1 MKMQLSI
8 KLPKL
13 EDMLLFYFFT
23 LPIWRDFI
31 FSHLPGGSYYGS
43 FAVLLFLIL
52 LAMIKY
58 CRNLSLFTDAF
69 VLYLIIAMLFFLK
82 FWNNPSMSDWINR
95 TYGLMSVIT
104 WGAPL
109 AYLVIRLQRNFTKM
123 LNTLKKTGI
132 VLGIYYALK
141 SLEVLRNGYWTYTNF
156 GVVRH
161 ESSNMSWSYG
171 VLMAI
176 CFISIYLFIKRQ
188 KKIAIVPIVIGV
200 VGILVYGSRGS
211 LIGLVLGAVLMVLF
225 YNKEK
230 MTWKNYVFLFLIAA
244 LFIFCLSDSGL
255 LLVSM
260 LLKNAGLN
268 SRFIDSLVEF
278 SYSNFEEISNGR
290 WAIWTTVIDLIKS
303 GPFYGYGVYG
313 ERNAVYGIGMKW
325 GYSHEIFLEILVSF
339 GWLFGSIIIIIAV
352 VGIIRFFRD
361 SKIAEEKMLF
371 ILFLTIGFELLLS
384 NTLWLH
390 CAPWVL
396 MGLYA
401 NHFKHSYIDI
411 ERDYL
416 EDYR

>member
-1 MKMQLSI
+1 
-8 KLPKL
+8 
-13 EDMLLFYFFT
+13 
-23 LPIWRDFI
+23 
-31 FSHLPGGSYYGS
+31 
-43 FAVLLFLIL
+43 
-52 LAMIKY
+52 
-58 CRNLSLFTDAF
+58 
-69 VLYLIIAMLFFLK
+69 
-82 FWNNPSMSDWINR
+82 
-95 TYGLMSVIT
+95 
-104 WGAPL
+104 
-109 AYLVIRLQRNFTKM
+109 
-123 LNTLKKTGI
+123 
-132 VLGIYYALK
+132 
-141 SLEVLRNGYWTYTNF
+141 
-156 GVVRH
+156 
-161 ESSNMSWSYG
+161 MSWSYG

-416 EDYR
+416 EDY